1 MHRGPSLRALSLCR
15 RSPLRGVRG
24 VAALRRLAP
33 APLAPLAPLAPAPRR
48 RRPRPRAVRSAAAA
62 AAAVAME
69 EEVLAHDTDV
79 FNGVAVRPGALPAA
93 AAEFA
98 ARLELSEA
106 KWRGEGRVAAWIHV
120 PANRATL
127 VPAALAQGYE
137 LHHCRGGLEDGG
149 YIMLTKWYAAPPS
162 KLPPFANVRT
172 GVGAV
177 VLNAAGELLCVQE
190 KNGPLKGAGVWK
202 VPTGLVDPGED
213 LQRAAEREVL
223 EECGVRA
230 TFHRLLAFR
239 QQHGLVFGQSDLFFL
254 VALKLD
260 GPDQPIR
267 VQESE
272 IEAGGWVTLDDYGAQ
287 PYWRENHD
295 RDTLYGKV
303 GRRTAAPR
311 RAGSACATDA
321 AISPPFLP
329 RSDVPDQPAGPR
341 LRLGRVRRHGAA
353 RGAGAEGVGAEG
365 RALHGQPMGQR
376 AGATVTV

>member
-1 MHRGPSLRALSLCR
+1 MHGAPSLRALSLCR
-15 RSPLRGVRG
+15 RAALRGVAP
-24 VAALRRLAP
+24 AALRPGLAP
-33 APLAPLAPLAPAPRR
+33 APPR
-48 RRPRPRAVRSAAAA
+48 RRPRRAAHSAA

-98 ARLELSEA
+98 ARLELSERA
-106 KWRGEGRVAAWIHV
+106 WKDEGRVAAWIHV
-120 PANRATL
+120 PAARATL

-272 IEAGGWVTLDDYGAQ
+272 IEAGGWVALDDYDAQ

-295 RDTLYGKV
+295 RDTLYGKINRLV
-303 GRRTAAPR
+303 RDYASAEYAGTALHEVPVRKGSTRTAGLFTDSQW
-311 RAGSACATDA
+311 GSE
-321 AISPPFLP
+321 
-329 RSDVPDQPAGPR
+329 RGR
-341 LRLGRVRRHGAA
+341 L
-353 RGAGAEGVGAEG
+353 
-365 RALHGQPMGQR
+365 
-376 AGATVTV
+376 